1 MPEHEIFE
9 HSTLSPFPST
19 NTTSQL
25 TTQLTIWVWNSI
37 TIDVKN
43 VHKALAV
50 IFRQHKGMRLWKVE
64 VLSQKRWMMCI
75 DVYNICI

>member
-1 MPEHEIFE
+1 MKSYE
-9 HSTLSPFPST
+9 HSTLSIKQTINKSVT
-19 NTTSQL
+19 

-50 IFRQHKGMRLWKVE
+50 IFRQHKGMCLWKVE
-64 VLSQKRWMMCI
+64 VKTSQKTMN
-75 DVYNICI
+75 DVYRCI